1 MPNEWMYNIVKIL
14 DEYYNAKIDEA
25 QCISKINTITNDYEE
40 EFKLFEKQFDI
51 S

>member
-1 MPNEWMYNIVKIL
+1 MKIL

-40 EFKLFEKQFDI
+40 EFKLLGGQGDDF
-51 S
+51 SP

>member
-25 QCISKINTITNDYEE
+25 QCISKINTINGPPVLY
-40 EFKLFEKQFDI
+40 LL
-51 S
+51 

>member
-1 MPNEWMYNIVKIL
+1 MQDILKIL